1 MSTVFETRE
10 WRDSVT
16 LPEAAVLFVL
26 LALLWVVG
34 GVPGV
39 LGWVVVAAALVVT
52 PAVVAVGVG
61 QLALV
66 TLVDA
71 APQAGVAAV
80 QMALIALLLLE
91 GVSDGWRWWEGLGF
105 VVLAGLLGGGA
116 LLLADQTSLL
126 VVGLLIIGVLGAGA
140 VGIAE
145 RTAQPHPT
153 EVPGRSE

>member
-1 MSTVFETRE
+1 
-10 WRDSVT
+10 VT
-16 LPEAAVLFVL
+16 LPQAAVLFVL

-34 GVPGV
+34 GLPGV
-39 LGWVVVAAALVVT
+39 FGWVGVTAALVVT
-52 PAVVAVGVG
+52 PAVVAVAVG

-91 GVSDGWRWWEGLGF
+91 GVSDGWRWRESLGF
-105 VVLAGLLGGGA
+105 VVLVGLLGGGA
-116 LLLADQTSLL
+116 LLLADQTSLS
-126 VVGLLIIGVLGAGA
+126 VVSLLILGVLGAGA
-140 VGIAE
+140 VGITE
-145 RTAQPHPT
+145 RTEQSQGA